1 MKNIKILSF
10 AAMASL
16 MVFSIN
22 GCSKLDDKTYDAISK
37 ETVDGEAGDID
48 PVLALQGV
56 YDGLNDFSDQ
66 AGVYGLTELPT
77 DEQML
82 PTRGTDWGD
91 FGVWRKLHQHTW
103 DPFNERI
110 NESWDRLNRNVFR
123 ATQAIAFAGSNNQV
137 KAEASFLRAWF
148 MFYVVDLFGQVP
160 FREVSDGPEANP
172 KVFTRAEATD
182 LIIKDLEFAE
192 ANLAY
197 GSAGRANKAAA
208 QALLA
213 KVYLNKAVFTSTT
226 PGGPYTFDKADMDK
240 VVDYSNRVIASGRY
254 SLGAKGEYFNTFH
267 WDNTTLSKELI
278 FAIENVE
285 GGVKANVQNRFRMTL
300 HYNQT
305 PDGWNGFT
313 TLADFY
319 KTFEDSDERKGGS
332 YTGVTDKI
340 GLKTGFLIGQQYGPG
355 NVPLKNRSGQ
365 PLIFTENAN
374 LLFATEENG
383 IRVIKYLP
391 KPNAANNGINDQA
404 GNDYILLRYAD
415 VLLMKAEAIQRGGT
429 DATGQSATLLINNIR
444 SVRGA
449 STPVAVDDKMIL
461 AERGRELYWEGWR
474 RNDMIRFGVFN
485 DPVDQRATKSDPTRT
500 LFPIPQRAVD
510 TNPNLQQNAG
520 Y

>member
-1 MKNIKILSF
+1 M
-10 AAMASL
+10 
-16 MVFSIN
+16 FSAVS
-22 GCSKLDDKTYDAISK
+22 CTKLDEEPLGSRFVNTSTSASDADLGS
-37 ETVDGEAGDID
+37 VYS
-48 PVLALQGV
+48 VLNGFTDQANLYALQ
-56 YDGLNDFSDQ
+56 
-66 AGVYGLTELPT
+66 EHPT
-77 DEQML
+77 DEMMG

-91 FGVWRKLHQHTW
+91 FGTWRKLHQHTW
-103 DPFNERI
+103 DPFNERV

-123 ATQAIAFAGSNNQV
+123 ASQAIAFAGSNNQV
-137 KAEASFLRAWF
+137 KAEASFLRAWY

-160 FREVSDGPEANP
+160 FREVTDGPEANP

-197 GSAGRANKAAA
+197 GPAGKASKGAA
-208 QALLA
+208 EALLA
-213 KVYLNKAVFTSTT
+213 KVYLNRAVYTSTT
-226 PGGPYTFDKADMDK
+226 PGGPYTFAKADMDK
-240 VVDYSNRVIASGRY
+240 VVDNCNKIIASNQY
-254 SLGAKGEYFNTFH
+254 ALGAKGEYFNNFH

-278 FAIENVE
+278 FVVENVE
-285 GGVKANVQNRFRMTL
+285 GAVKANVQNRFRMTL

-319 KTFEDSDERKGGS
+319 KSFEPGDERIGGS
-332 YTGVTDKI
+332 YPGLSDKI

-355 NVPLKNRSGQ
+355 QVALKNRSGQ
-365 PLIFTENAN
+365 PLVFTPDAN
-374 LLFATEENG
+374 LLFATEEKG

-391 KPNAANNGINDQA
+391 KPNATNNGINDQA
-404 GNDYILLRYAD
+404 GNDYIFLRYAD
-415 VLLMKAEAIQRGGT
+415 VLLMKAEALQRGGT
-429 DATGQSATLLINNIR
+429 DATGGSATLLVNNLR

-449 STPVAVDDKMIL
+449 STPVAVDDKMLL

-485 DPVDQRATKSDPTRT
+485 NPVDQRAAKSDPTRT

-510 TNPNLQQNAG
+510 TNPNLKQNPG